1 MIFQRGVTLCQ
12 TEGTL
17 QIVMLTSMPCFTQS
31 DKKGLQRGGRV
42 TDTPPPPN
50 PGPLLAT
57 LLLDAN
63 YGD

>member
-1 MIFQRGVTLCQ
+1 
-12 TEGTL
+12 
-17 QIVMLTSMPCFTQS
+17 MLTSMPCFTQS
-31 DKKGLQRGGRV
+31 DKKGLQRGEGV
-42 TDTPPPPN
+42 TNTPPPPPPN

>member
-1 MIFQRGVTLCQ
+1 
-12 TEGTL
+12 
-17 QIVMLTSMPCFTQS
+17 MLTSMPCFTQS
-31 DKKGLQRGGRV
+31 DKKGLQKGGRGYWH
-42 TDTPPPPN
+42 PLPSPLPN